1 MFLAENL
8 FGIRLYLAFFLEG
21 VKTSMHIW
29 LGKTKF
35 FRYQSY
41 RGFVPFSDN
50 LLSFFLYLF
59 RSHNKQFKPLEHKF
73 SVMEDQN
80 NNVKAQEKEIVD
92 ELEHEVEDLEKEF
105 SEVEDDDVSESVR
118 EKQKQVENILSE
130 VHEQLDFLREI
141 SDEMPGDETEDD
153 QKE

>member
-1 MFLAENL
+1 
-8 FGIRLYLAFFLEG
+8 
-21 VKTSMHIW
+21 
-29 LGKTKF
+29 
-35 FRYQSY
+35 
-41 RGFVPFSDN
+41 
-50 LLSFFLYLF
+50 
-59 RSHNKQFKPLEHKF
+59 
-73 SVMEDQN
+73 MEDQN

>member
-1 MFLAENL
+1 
-8 FGIRLYLAFFLEG
+8 
-21 VKTSMHIW
+21 
-29 LGKTKF
+29 
-35 FRYQSY
+35 
-41 RGFVPFSDN
+41 
-50 LLSFFLYLF
+50 
-59 RSHNKQFKPLEHKF
+59 
-73 SVMEDQN
+73 MEDQN
-80 NNVKAQEKEIVD
+80 NSVKAQEKEIVD

-105 SEVEDDDVSESVR
+105 SEVEDDDVSESVS

>member
-1 MFLAENL
+1 
-8 FGIRLYLAFFLEG
+8 
-21 VKTSMHIW
+21 
-29 LGKTKF
+29 
-35 FRYQSY
+35 
-41 RGFVPFSDN
+41 
-50 LLSFFLYLF
+50 
-59 RSHNKQFKPLEHKF
+59 
-73 SVMEDQN
+73 MEDQN
-80 NNVKAQEKEIVD
+80 NSVKAQEKEIVD